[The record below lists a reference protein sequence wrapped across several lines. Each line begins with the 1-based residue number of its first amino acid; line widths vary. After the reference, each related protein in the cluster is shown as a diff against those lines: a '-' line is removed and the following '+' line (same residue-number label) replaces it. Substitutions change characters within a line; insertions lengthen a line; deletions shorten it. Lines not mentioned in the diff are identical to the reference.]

1 MDISMRRMI
10 ILLVGIVLIASCTN
24 RNNNSNV
31 RESEEYLR
39 LQAQLDSVK
48 AQSAAA
54 DVQAAAMMT
63 IISEV
68 EANFERIRAAERII
82 STQSAQGGEMSAD
95 TRTQVNDNFR
105 MINEILQRNR
115 TQLVELERKAQ
126 GGTTEL
132 TALRATVTRLQRELE
147 SSVARVTEL
156 QSTLAL
162 RDAQIAQLSQDV
174 VDIANENEQQAATI
188 QEQDRTIHTAFY
200 VFGTMSELRTNK
212 ILSGGF
218 LQQTR
223 VLQDTFNREYFLQ
236 IDIRRTTE
244 IPLYARKAKLWS
256 THPDGTYELTEG
268 DDRNLTLVITDTQ
281 RFWSLTKYLIVEV

>member
-1 MDISMRRMI
+1 MKRII

-24 RNNNSNV
+24 RNNNNNV

-48 AQSAAA
+48 AQSVATDA
-54 DVQAAAMMT
+54 QAAEMMA

-82 STQSAQGGEMSAD
+82 STQSAQSGEMSVDAK
-95 TRTQVNDNFR
+95 TQVNDNFR

-115 TQLVELERKAQ
+115 TQLAELERRAQ
-126 GGTTEL
+126 GGAAEL
-132 TALRATVTRLQRELE
+132 TALRSTVTRLQRELE
-147 SSVARVTEL
+147 SSAARVTEL
-156 QSTLAL
+156 QNTLAQ

-174 VDIANENEQQAATI
+174 VDIANENEQQAITI

-200 VFGTMSELRTNK
+200 VFGTMNELRANR

-236 IDIRRTTE
+236 IDIRQTTE
-244 IPLYARKAKLWS
+244 IPLYARRAKLWS
-256 THPDGTYELTEG
+256 THPDGTYELMEG

-281 RFWSLTKYLIVEV
+281 RFWSLTKYLIIEVN